1 MHLKGSRAWRFGM
14 YDLVRCNLGGE
25 LGWQPGNVQAQDEAC
40 PEGLG
45 MLPYVV
51 MLERPLAR
59 LISAPRDVPTCI
71 RPQACYEDGPA
82 GGACA
87 ESVARQASTV
97 RPPRPLRF
105 AAGDRVACLTAGP
118 DGAGW
123 PRRWNAG
130 TVLELWPTPAGAEA
144 PAAVPYAIALDADG
158 TERSVARVLAAKDDH
173 RLVRKLSLQ
182 PVGPCEDGATLARF
196 SVVDGMKTDQQT
208 FRQRPAPSEADSDS
222 DSDSD
227 SEA

>member
-1 MHLKGSRAWRFGM
+1 MAVPCTTWSAEP
-14 YDLVRCNLGGE
+14 GGE
-25 LGWQPGNVQAQDEAC
+25 LGWQPGNVQAQDEDAPRASGC
-40 PEGLG
+40 FLRRDAGET
-45 MLPYVV
+45 
-51 MLERPLAR
+51 AAH
-59 LISAPRDVPTCI
+59 LISAPR
-71 RPQACYEDGPA
+71 RARACYKDGPRA
-82 GGACA
+82 APAPG
-87 ESVARQASTV
+87 VARQASTV
-97 RPPRPLRF
+97 PRPARC
-105 AAGDRVACLTAGP
+105 ASRPATRSRLTAGP

-158 TERSVARVLAAKDDH
+158 VEGSGARVLAAKDDH
-173 RLVRKLSLQ
+173 RLVRKLALQ

-208 FRQRPAPSEADSDS
+208 FRQRPHLRAE
-222 DSDSD
+222 SDSD